1 MRILLIG
8 ATGQIGYSLVSALAQ
23 TSHPLS
29 VLVRDRTKCPFPQ
42 TVRVLESRSFDAQAF
57 RQTLSG
63 IDHVI
68 YSVGLPEQYVPDS
81 GVFER
86 VNLDLL
92 KTFLVEMA
100 HADASALTYIS
111 TYEVFQAIDG
121 VIRESHPVAS
131 ETGFSPYFQSMIRA
145 YRLVTDFAARH
156 DIRLVTIHPA
166 AVYGGLNTGQGFTNY
181 IENLLHKR
189 LWRVPF
195 VFDGRF
201 PVVHID
207 SLAQAIIASL
217 SGEGPY
223 IASEQMT
230 TLKTIALVLR
240 EHADSY
246 VPLSAPVKLAR
257 AGATVLEWVA
267 RFTRT
272 TPIMARVQIDFITQG
287 IEPRSERITHELG
300 WRPKTL
306 DEGLA
311 KHLENQTASTGAGSA
326 HV

>member
-8 ATGQIGYSLVSALAQ
+8 ATGQIGYSLASALAQ
-23 TSHPLS
+23 TSHQLS
-29 VLVRDRTKCPFPQ
+29 VLVRDRTKRPFPQ
-42 TVRVLESRSFDAQAF
+42 TVGILESRSLTPQAF
-57 RQTLSG
+57 RRALSD

-92 KTFLVEMA
+92 KNFLVEMA
-100 HADASALTYIS
+100 NADASALTYIS

-145 YRLVTDFAARH
+145 YRLVTHFTTRH

-166 AVYGGLNTGQGFTNY
+166 AVYGGLNTGHGFTNY

-195 VFDGRF
+195 VFDGQF
-201 PVVHID
+201 PVVHAD
-207 SLAQAIIASL
+207 SLAEAIITSL

-223 IASEQMT
+223 IVSEQMA
-230 TLKTIALVLR
+230 TLKAIALILR
-240 EHADSY
+240 RHADSY
-246 VPLSAPVKLAR
+246 VPRNAPVKLAR
-257 AGATVLEWVA
+257 AGATVLECVA

-287 IEPRSERITHELG
+287 IEPRSERVSRERG

-311 KHLENQTASTGAGSA
+311 KYLENQTAATGAGSA
-326 HV
+326 HL

>member
-166 AVYGGLNTGQGFTNY
+166 AVYGGLNTGQGFTDY

-189 LWRVPF
+189 FWRVPF
-195 VFDGRF
+195 VLDGRF
-201 PVVHID
+201 PVVHTD

-223 IASEQMT
+223 IVSDQMT
-230 TLKTIALVLR
+230 TLKAIATIVR
-240 EHADSY
+240 QHADSY
-246 VPLSAPVKLAR
+246 VPLNAPVKLAR

-267 RFTRT
+267 RFTQAR
-272 TPIMARVQIDFITQG
+272 PIMARVQIDFITQG
-287 IEPRSERITHELG
+287 IEPRSERITRERG

-311 KHLENQTASTGAGSA
+311 KYLENQTAATGAGGA